1 MECFCRGPLL
11 ETRTGL
17 LEHYHLCAAILVSS
31 ILQHPDKS
39 MPEFRS
45 CPPLHCKL
53 LSTRSRQ
60 VCTFDFVLRA
70 NPCVRASIAMTCGV
84 LCIDPAWH
92 DAQLRCLESKGAASL
107 QQQVAELTHKCWLLE
122 ERNRGKATEIERLRE
137 KLQNQQNAFQSES
150 NRRLATL
157 TELAKLR
164 SDMEEVRKSQSTGAL
179 RCKAQYDGEHSPG
192 SDSTRPPS
200 DHVSLEGSPQSGQN
214 YEEFTTA
221 KATESNVLEQILT
234 KTEEKTDLDASKQDM
249 KATAESLGENVKLK
263 QSDEKSQEGVKTRSA
278 EMASVAQALQATA
291 QQELGKT
298 QSARDAEADGL

>member
-1 MECFCRGPLL
+1 
-11 ETRTGL
+11 
-17 LEHYHLCAAILVSS
+17 
-31 ILQHPDKS
+31 

-179 RCKAQYDGEHSPG
+179 RSLGLKSAAAKTDVESQTDVAAEPCKAQYDGEHSPG

-234 KTEEKTDLDASKQDM
+234 KTEEKTDLDASKQDPGY
-249 KATAESLGENVKLK
+249 SL
-263 QSDEKSQEGVKTRSA
+263 A
-278 EMASVAQALQATA
+278 C
-291 QQELGKT
+291 
-298 QSARDAEADGL
+298 